1 MPLTVPNSLL
11 NINNRHRSSIYKIFF
26 YILTILPNLTNSL
39 PISLVSRTLGNVDAH
54 IEKAREPLSTFDFY
68 MYLAVAALLVLLGGI
83 FAGLTL
89 GLMGQDE
96 VYLKV
101 MADSGTPT
109 EKRCAKEVLRLIGR
123 GKHWVLVTLLL
134 SNVIT
139 NETLPV
145 ILDRFLG
152 GGFAA
157 VFSSTV
163 SIVIFGEVIPQ
174 SVCVRYGLQLGA
186 YFSPFVLFLM
196 YVMYPVAYPT
206 AMLLDYILG
215 QDHGTVYKK
224 SGLKTLVTLHKTMGV
239 ERLNQDEVTI
249 ISAVLDLKEK
259 SVSEIMTPINKV
271 YTMSSDRILDE
282 KTVEEIFNSGFSR
295 IPIHLPGEPKNF
307 VGMLLVRILISYDP
321 DDELPVSSFP
331 LATLPET
338 GLDTSCLNIL
348 NYFQEGKSHMVV
360 VSETPGMDTG
370 AKGVLTLEDVIE
382 ELIGEEI
389 IDESDVYIDL
399 DKNIKRQ
406 IPGPLARRNVSTYL
420 HGLYSNNNSS
430 NQIMTSAAYSDNQQ
444 QLQGE
449 QQQQQQQLPLE
460 EGSRR
465 SIDSIRNGTGN
476 VASYYYYK
484 RDSID
489 SNRSNSNTN
498 TNSNLENNS
507 KRQNLIDSKD
517 ASNANADSTTPAAN
531 TTTTTTTVA
540 PAANTT
546 PSDADNKKL
555 DDTIENNEHAF
566 PHQINST
573 TANGM
578 KPSNLAVNP
587 LQTNNTH
594 VTIKKQPNL
603 VAPVPKTPLP
613 NTQSSNNALSN
624 NSNNNNFK
632 SPILESF
639 KANDRTSLSRSPS
652 PNIEYGAIHT
662 NEASAFIQGVHDN
675 LQRNIKNGNGNGN
688 SNGNGLDKARQ
699 IASSQLPGI
708 PLPTRKTSP
717 AVVLE
722 DQQFPVLVSQ
732 TSSSSSD
739 FKSNNSNGNNSNN
752 VNGNRKEYHM
762 NGKDIGNNGSS
773 HGYRFSNSENQSI
786 KSGTIIENIVSFK
799 GVNKTVIDCPI
810 CDIDEEL
817 DGMVTIPEDKKSNIS
832 NKSGDQNDGGYSRL
846 DNGSNSNSNSNSNRK
861 HRDSKSLFW

>member
-1 MPLTVPNSLL
+1 
-11 NINNRHRSSIYKIFF
+11 
-26 YILTILPNLTNSL
+26 
-39 PISLVSRTLGNVDAH
+39 
-54 IEKAREPLSTFDFY
+54 
-68 MYLAVAALLVLLGGI
+68 
-83 FAGLTL
+83 
-89 GLMGQDE
+89 
-96 VYLKV
+96 
-101 MADSGTPT
+101 
-109 EKRCAKEVLRLIGR
+109 
-123 GKHWVLVTLLL
+123 
-134 SNVIT
+134 
-139 NETLPV
+139 
-145 ILDRFLG
+145 
-152 GGFAA
+152 
-157 VFSSTV
+157 
-163 SIVIFGEVIPQ
+163 
-174 SVCVRYGLQLGA
+174 
-186 YFSPFVLFLM
+186 
-196 YVMYPVAYPT
+196 
-206 AMLLDYILG
+206 
-215 QDHGTVYKK
+215 
-224 SGLKTLVTLHKTMGV
+224 MGV